1 MNIKTNLRENTKYVN
16 SRWLEKGK
24 KNIHVVTLG
33 DPSTEVDTL
42 PEMWFVRFLETVV
55 TTVTEAPPSDTTQ
68 HRMSL
73 VIHSTFYVCNSIPG
87 PQVHGTTKTPGTPTD
102 TYSCNNACGGDTEF
116 IKGGDI
122 SSG

>member
-1 MNIKTNLRENTKYVN
+1 MCIPDGWKK
-16 SRWLEKGK
+16 EKK
-24 KNIHVVTLG
+24 IHVVTLG
-33 DPSTEVDTL
+33 DPSAEVDTL
-42 PEMWFVRFLETVV
+42 PEMWFVLFLETVL

-73 VIHSTFYVCNSIPG
+73 AIHRTFYVCHSMPG
-87 PQVHGTTKTPGTPTD
+87 PQVHGTTKTPGTPQD

>member
-1 MNIKTNLRENTKYVN
+1 MD
-16 SRWLEKGK
+16 GK
-24 KNIHVVTLG
+24 RKKRDSCGHLG
-33 DPSTEVDTL
+33 DPSAEVATL
-42 PEMWFVRFLETVV
+42 PEMWFVLFLETVL
-55 TTVTEAPPSDTTQ
+55 TTVTEVPPSDTTQ

-73 VIHSTFYVCNSIPG
+73 AIHGTFYVCNSIPG
-87 PQVHGTTKTPGTPTD
+87 PQVHGPTKTPGTPKD